1 MNQQFKQ
8 KYTESFLATSEQKNS
23 TGAVLVELTYV
34 VVILILL
41 STSTL
46 ELVNFI
52 RHHKM
57 AMSLSYEV
65 ANQIFKECSDVQRN
79 ELEATSYQRQ
89 KVGAFTTPGGIKDCF
104 TRNSESFQPF
114 LNSLGVSDASG
125 YVCPTTDG
133 STPRDIESS
142 DVLPAY
148 IFVELLNPSISTT
161 TRYNRLI
168 LESDAPAGLSTCI
181 TTFQLNQI
189 AGDTAYQA
197 VIDSPSTPSAVIR
210 SVVHIP
216 YKGILVSSGFF
227 AQVFS
232 SDGFISNGGISART
246 VL

>member
-1 MNQQFKQ
+1 MNRLFKQ
-8 KYTESFLATSEQKNS
+8 KYINRALATSEQQSS

-79 ELEATSYQRQ
+79 KLEEDSVGYQTS
-89 KVGAFTTPGGIKDCF
+89 GTPGGIKDCF
-104 TRNSESFQPF
+104 TRNTESFQPF
-114 LNSLGVSDASG
+114 LDSLGVADASG
-125 YVCPTTDG
+125 YACPTTDG
-133 STPRDIESS
+133 STPRDLEAT

-148 IFVELLNPSISTT
+148 IFVELLNPSISKT
-161 TRYNRLI
+161 TRYHRLI
-168 LESDAPAGLSTCI
+168 LESEAPTALTTCLTTYQLS
-181 TTFQLNQI
+181 QI
-189 AGDTAYQA
+189 ATDTTYNA
-197 VIDSPSTPSAVIR
+197 VINAPSQPSVVIR
-210 SVVHIP
+210 SVVHMP
-216 YKGILVSSGFF
+216 YKGILLTSGFL
-227 AQVFS
+227 AQMFS
-232 SDGFISNGGISART
+232 ADGFISNGGISART